1 MTRLRISLA
10 SLALLFSASVG
21 LPGPAVADQMVRGSL
36 RALQSPAPG
45 SRIQIAVKTREGLE
59 QFELRLDEEFG
70 RTASLVHLRGES
82 RPRRGRGSHTPVA
95 ASRVD
100 GRYHVF
106 FTSSRWGVPSV
117 ASFSLVPTEAGLR
130 PANVQVRRS
139 GRRSL
144 PCGSGRPQRLARVKS
159 GGTRAGAGILGDGDS
174 SPFNPPRILEIATR
188 ADYDFYLL
196 YGASTNDYIAATV
209 HAAEVLY
216 AAPLGLKLRLASQG
230 VQTAGWPNTAP
241 VDAALL
247 LEGFRQQAIGE
258 STNYDVFHLFTGRPL
273 AGRTI
278 GIAYVTSACS
288 GRGRFNIGLSRTISQ
303 PLQPLLFA
311 HEVAHN
317 LGSYHDAV
325 PNSVMNPVLSANN
338 NMFSQG
344 SLAAMKSAINSRM
357 RCIAKLPD
365 HDLSVSLAGTNSQ
378 VFSATISSNS
388 TRAELCSV
396 NLFAQALR
404 SGRGYGPTYRVAS
417 RQVLLSPG
425 LNPNQVTFTGSM
437 PPGPVQPAEIAFFSK
452 TWCKS
457 RSYISPS
464 QQLQVSAEGN
474 GASSSAPADGR
485 QWMLLLR
492 SALAN

>member
-1 MTRLRISLA
+1 MTRLRITLA
-10 SLALLFSASVG
+10 SLALLFSGAIG
-21 LPGPAVADQMVRGSL
+21 LARPAVADQVLRGSL
-36 RALQSPAPG
+36 TALQSPKPG
-45 SRIQIAVKTREGLE
+45 SRIHITVHTKEGLE
-59 QFELRLDEEFG
+59 QFELTLDEEFG
-70 RTASLVHLRGES
+70 GTRSLVHLRGET

-117 ASFSLVPTEAGLR
+117 ASFSLVPSESGLR
-130 PANVQVRRS
+130 PANVEVRRS

-144 PCGSGRPQRLARVKS
+144 PCGSDRPHRIARAKS
-159 GGTRAGAGILGDGDS
+159 GGTQAAAGILGGEDS
-174 SPFNPPRILEIATR
+174 SPFSPPRILEIATR

-216 AAPLGLKLRLASQG
+216 AAPLGLRLRLASQG
-230 VQTAGWPNTAP
+230 VQTAGWPNQAP

-247 LEGFRQQAIGE
+247 LEGFRQQAIAE
-258 STNYDVFHLFTGRPL
+258 RTNYDVFHLFTGRPL
-273 AGRTI
+273 SGRTI

-288 GRGRFNIGLSRTISQ
+288 GRGRFNVGLSRTISQ

-311 HEVAHN
+311 HEIAHN
-317 LGSYHDAV
+317 LGSYHDTV

-344 SLAAMKSAINSRM
+344 SLIAMKSAINSRM
-357 RCIAKLPD
+357 RCIGKLPD

-388 TRAELCSV
+388 LRPEICAV

-404 SGRGYGPTYRVAS
+404 SGKGFGPTYRVAS
-417 RQVLLSPG
+417 RQVLLSPEQ
-425 LNPNQVTFTGSM
+425 NPNPVTFTGSM
-437 PPGPVQPAEIAFFSK
+437 PPGPVQSAEIAFSSK
-452 TWCKS
+452 TWC
-457 RSYISPS
+457 RARTYISPP
-464 QQLQVSAEGN
+464 QVLQVSADGN
-474 GASSSAPADGR
+474 GASSSAPADAR
-485 QWMLLLR
+485 RWMLLLR
-492 SALAN
+492 NALTN